1 MIKIKG
7 LSDGEGEYCSFY
19 LLNKSVG
26 LKLYPTLTKSQVDI
40 IRRRQIIA
48 YNNGLAP
55 KVRSKLIAV
64 NVGDERRRIMKYG
77 YLTNLA
83 IILPRYGMKRNQNLM
98 FHDINKKEQLFRKL
112 RILFSNLIGYVFI
125 DGHDENYGIDK
136 KTGKIVFIDFD
147 FAGTFA

>member
-1 MIKIKG
+1 MKIVRKN
-7 LSDGEGEYCSFY
+7 DGEGMYCSFY

-48 YNNGLAP
+48 YNSGIAP

-64 NVGDERRRIMKYG
+64 NIGDEHNRIMRYG

-83 IILPRYGMKRNQNLM
+83 IVFPRYRCKRNKGLM
-98 FHDINKKEQLFRKL
+98 LHHTLKEMLVKL
-112 RILFSNLIGYVFI
+112 EKVFSSNMSRIFFDV
-125 DGHDENYGIDK
+125 HDENYGIDK
-136 KTGKIVFIDFD
+136 KTGKLVFIDFD
-147 FAGTFA
+147 FGGLI